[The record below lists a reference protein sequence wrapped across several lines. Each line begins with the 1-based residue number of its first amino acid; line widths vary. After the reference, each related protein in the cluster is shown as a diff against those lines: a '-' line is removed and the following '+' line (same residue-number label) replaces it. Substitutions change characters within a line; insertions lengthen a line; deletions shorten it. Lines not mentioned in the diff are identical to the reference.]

1 MDLGVTMGHYLI
13 FRQTH
18 ACLWWSQTCLSPSR
32 SSPKT
37 TSGWVRLLTVA
48 LTADWIMM
56 DYDGL
61 WWIMMDYD
69 GLWWIMAIVRG
80 PSIIACNLDG
90 VFSEVHVNT
99 TDLKLNAVDNISRIW
114 PVLDFLD
121 GAPGIAPARHN
132 TAHPR
137 WWLFRAHD
145 AKCLAHCRWLEA
157 QGEKNENDLHV
168 YSHGNGYIT
177 HLQMANFHQ
186 FSIKTTSITGDFT
199 ARQCYIYIYNI
210 HPS

>member
-61 WWIMMDYD
+61 WWIM
-69 GLWWIMAIVRG
+69 AIVRG

-99 TDLKLNAVDNISRIW
+99 TDLKLNAVDNISRFSWWSSWYCASTAQYGTSQMMTISSSW
-114 PVLDFLD
+114 CEMPGTLPVAGSSGRKKREWF
-121 GAPGIAPARHN
+121 ACVQP
-132 TAHPR
+132 
-137 WWLFRAHD
+137 WKW
-145 AKCLAHCRWLEA
+145 
-157 QGEKNENDLHV
+157 V
-168 YSHGNGYIT
+168 YNSFANGQFSSI
-177 HLQMANFHQ
+177 FHQ
-186 FSIKTTSITGDFT
+186 DNFDHWRFYST
-199 ARQCYIYIYNI
+199 AMLYI
-210 HPS
+210 